1 MENLSDYIWINKR
14 SSIILRAY
22 NFIFLF
28 FPQNFKYD
36 KDEHF
41 LTFDELQINNV
52 KDSYWAR
59 PCGLSFFLRARIDRT
74 LKSLVFDREF
84 TTTKEEI
91 CIIPLVINCKI
102 INL

>member
-1 MENLSDYIWINKR
+1 M
-14 SSIILRAY
+14 
-22 NFIFLF
+22 
-28 FPQNFKYD
+28 
-36 KDEHF
+36 
-41 LTFDELQINNV
+41 

-59 PCGLSFFLRARIDRT
+59 PCGLSFFLRARIDKT

-91 CIIPLVINCKI
+91 CIIPLVINSKI